1 MDSITLKAYAKI
13 NLGLD
18 VLRKRQDGYHDVCMI
33 MQTIDLYDTI
43 SIEKSKSLKK
53 FSKMRKT
60 LKASN
65 LRIGFLKIFHKNKIL
80 GDSSTKIF
88 IGF

>member
-1 MDSITLKAYAKI
+1 
-13 NLGLD
+13 
-18 VLRKRQDGYHDVCMI
+18 
-33 MQTIDLYDTI
+33 
-43 SIEKSKSLKK
+43 
-53 FSKMRKT
+53 MRKT